1 MSTIVQADLKRPEHA
16 TALVT
21 LLDAY
26 ARDPAGGGEG
36 LADEVKQKLPGAL
49 AARAGTHVLIAFE
62 EGEPA
67 GIAVAFE
74 GFSTFACAPLLNL
87 HDFAVRP
94 EFRGRGIAKAL
105 LAELARLGRELGCCK
120 LTLEVLDGNVP
131 ARRLYRAC
139 GFADYALDEAFGN
152 AQFMQRWL

>member
-1 MSTIVQADLKRPEHA
+1 MNGIIRAELGRPEHA
-16 TALVT
+16 RALVL

-36 LADEVKQKLPGAL
+36 LAEEVKQRLPAAL
-49 AARAGTHVLIAFE
+49 AARPGTHVLIAYE

-67 GIAVAFE
+67 GVAIAFE

-94 EFRGRGIAKAL
+94 EFRGRGIARAL
-105 LAELARLGRELGCCK
+105 LDELARLGRELGCCK
-120 LTLEVLDGNVP
+120 LTLEVLANNTP
-131 ARRLYRAC
+131 ARSLYRAS
-139 GFADYALDEAFGN
+139 GFADYALDDSFGS
-152 AQFMQRWL
+152 ALFMQRWL